1 MCTQRCTHQQH
12 RTSDSSQEYKRTSE
26 KIVLLNYEVER
37 LASDL
42 DRQVHN
48 TKPHGLHGCIIRHT
62 HTHTPE
68 SHGH

>member
-12 RTSDSSQEYKRTSE
+12 GTSDTSQEYTHTSE
-26 KIVLLNYEVER
+26 KIVLLNYVVER
-37 LASDL
+37 MASGL

-48 TKPHGLHGCIIRHT
+48 TKPHGLHGCFIRHT
-62 HTHTPE
+62 HRPE